1 MPSMHE
7 PTIRP
12 AVLADLCA
20 VRELMIELG
29 YDVDTDALETTL
41 RDLAS
46 NPDAVVLVSESEG
59 RIDALLSMSFRPQL
73 HVAALTGTI
82 DELVTRREQRGRG
95 IGHALVRAAAEEAR
109 RRGAFRIELTTRK
122 NRASYERGFY
132 ASCGFVESTSALF
145 RMVL

>member
-29 YDVDTDALETTL
+29 YDVDADALETTL

-73 HVAALTGTI
+73 HVASLTGTI